1 MVNRIVASVELDR
14 AGLAMAD
21 HIAAI
26 DPNLVK
32 QTKRAINRSFEARN
46 MLEALEEGLAI
57 DLAIEGAGSPDKI
70 AVHGDRAARRPQSR
84 AGLARRPVPG
94 PHRMSGALAEILLDA
109 LKPAGRVVESTSG
122 EAQQGR
128 SLLAIAERVRH
139 ALAARHV
146 APHEPIHVSIG
157 NRPSDLGALLGIW
170 QAGAV
175 AVPIHALAAASTIA
189 RVQRISRA
197 RFLLD
202 GDRLDAIG
210 EEPPPDRALLR
221 DAALVIF
228 TSGSTGDP
236 KGVVVGHQ
244 RLADKLAALDRLLS
258 IMPGDVVL
266 SPLQLVFIFGLWVSL
281 LTLTKGARLILVP
294 KFSEEAMARGLAE
307 ATVLAGVPSMF
318 RTLLSVSPDTFLK
331 SCAPKLRAMFSGGE
345 VLAPALAHAMARF
358 APAAIHDLYGLTET
372 GSCDFHLGPA
382 GQPQGFGTIGHP
394 TERVAFRIA
403 SDTGEL
409 QIRTPFGMLG
419 YLDNPALTETSFD
432 SGYFKTGDLARMTA
446 NGAVALIGR
455 AKDIISRGGNKIAP
469 LEIDNL
475 LAQHPEIAAALCA
488 GVADERLGEVI
499 HAVVVTRAGARLDA
513 ADLRDWLLART
524 ERFKVPDVFHFRDAL
539 PSGSSGK
546 ADRRAVAQLAAQ
558 MSIRR

>member
-1 MVNRIVASVELDR
+1 
-14 AGLAMAD
+14 
-21 HIAAI
+21 
-26 DPNLVK
+26 
-32 QTKRAINRSFEARN
+32 
-46 MLEALEEGLAI
+46 
-57 DLAIEGAGSPDKI
+57 
-70 AVHGDRAARRPQSR
+70 
-84 AGLARRPVPG
+84 
-94 PHRMSGALAEILLDA
+94 MSGALAEILLDA
-109 LKPAGRVVESTSG
+109 LTPADRVVESTSG

-128 SLLAIAERVRH
+128 NLLALAERVRH
-139 ALAARHV
+139 ALTARHV
-146 APHEPIHVSIG
+146 APQEPVHVNIR

-170 QAGAV
+170 GAGAV
-175 AVPIHALAAASTIA
+175 AVPIHVLAAASTIT
-189 RVQRISRA
+189 RVRGISRA

-202 GDRLDAIG
+202 GDRLSLIGDA
-210 EEPPPDRALLR
+210 PPPDRALLR

-228 TSGSTGDP
+228 TSGSTGEP
-236 KGVVVGHQ
+236 KGVVIGHR
-244 RLADKLAALDRLLS
+244 RLADKLAVLDRLLN
-258 IMPGDVVL
+258 IAANDVVL
-266 SPLQLVFIFGLWVSL
+266 SPLQLTFIFGLWVSL
-281 LTLTKGARLILVP
+281 LTLMKGARLILVP
-294 KFSEEAMARGLAE
+294 KFSDEAMARGLAE
-307 ATVLAGVPSMF
+307 ATVLAGVPSML
-318 RTLLSVSPDTFLK
+318 RILLSYPQITFPQVA
-331 SCAPKLRAMFSGGE
+331 APKLRAILSGGE
-345 VLAPALAHAMARF
+345 VLAPALAHAMARL

-382 GQPQGFGTIGHP
+382 DQPNGFGTIGHP
-394 TERVAFRIA
+394 TEHVMFRIA
-403 SDTGEL
+403 SETGEL

-419 YLDNPALTETSFD
+419 YLDNPALTEASFD
-432 SGYFKTGDLARMTA
+432 GGYFKTGDLARMTA
-446 NGAVALIGR
+446 DGAVALIGR

-488 GVADERLGEVI
+488 SVADERLGEVI

>member
-1 MVNRIVASVELDR
+1 
-14 AGLAMAD
+14 
-21 HIAAI
+21 
-26 DPNLVK
+26 
-32 QTKRAINRSFEARN
+32 
-46 MLEALEEGLAI
+46 
-57 DLAIEGAGSPDKI
+57 
-70 AVHGDRAARRPQSR
+70 
-84 AGLARRPVPG
+84 
-94 PHRMSGALAEILLDA
+94 MSGALAEILLDA
-109 LKPAGRVVESTSG
+109 LTPAGRVVESTSG
-122 EAQQGR
+122 EWQQGR
-128 SLLAIAERVRH
+128 NLLALAERVRH
-139 ALAARHV
+139 ALTARHV
-146 APHEPIHVSIG
+146 APQEPVHVSIG
-157 NRPSDLGALLGIW
+157 NRPSDFGALLGVW

-175 AVPIHALAAASTIA
+175 AVPIHAFAASSTIA
-189 RVQRISRA
+189 RVQGISRA

-202 GDRLDAIG
+202 GDRLSLIGDA
-210 EEPPPDRALLR
+210 PPPDRALLR

-228 TSGSTGDP
+228 TSGSTGEP
-236 KGVVVGHQ
+236 KGVIIGHR
-244 RLADKLAALDRLLS
+244 RLADKLAVLDRLLN
-258 IMPGDVVL
+258 IAANDVVL
-266 SPLQLVFIFGLWVSL
+266 SPLQLTFIFGLWVSL
-281 LTLTKGARLILVP
+281 LTLMKGARLILVP
-294 KFSEEAMARGLAE
+294 KFSDEAMARGLAE

-318 RTLLSVSPDTFLK
+318 RALLSYPQITFPQVA
-331 SCAPKLRAMFSGGE
+331 APKLRAMLSGGE
-345 VLAPALAHAMARF
+345 VLAPALAHAMARL

-382 GQPQGFGTIGHP
+382 DQPNGFGTIGHP
-394 TERVAFRIA
+394 TEHVMFRIA
-403 SDTGEL
+403 SETGEL

-419 YLDNPALTETSFD
+419 YLDNPALTESSFD
-432 SGYFKTGDLARMTA
+432 GGYFKTGDLARMTA
-446 NGAVALIGR
+446 DGAVALIGR

-475 LAQHPEIAAALCA
+475 LAQHPKIAAALCA